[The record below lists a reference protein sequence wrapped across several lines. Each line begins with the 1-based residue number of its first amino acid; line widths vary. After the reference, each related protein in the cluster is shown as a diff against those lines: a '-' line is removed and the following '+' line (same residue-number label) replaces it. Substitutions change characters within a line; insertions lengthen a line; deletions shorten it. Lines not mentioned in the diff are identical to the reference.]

1 MPTDTKLDLTVRLLN
16 DLAACPDPRVALSRT
31 AEKFNLPAG
40 RIREMVQRYG
50 WPNPGSMGRAA
61 AVLERKLQ
69 DPMTI
74 VEDPAPAA
82 SPRPAKPPVTAQLP
96 KPTIPGAPVG
106 RMIRVDK
113 LVPHPSNPAGRV
125 DDITD
130 LVDSIRETGIATPLM
145 VTPHPN
151 RLGHFLILAGH
162 RRHAAALKLG
172 LTEVP
177 CTERACAGDLDEQL
191 VLMLIENVQRLD
203 LNPMDKAEAFG
214 QFLDRGF
221 THGQI
226 EKRTGVKVG
235 VIRHYLPLLDL
246 DQTTRE
252 LVRSGDLGVMD
263 AIARVKE
270 ARGDARRKSGRPQR
284 GRPVQ
289 LDPAWLTMRHPL
301 ASIVKANC
309 DHRSRP
315 VVGRAGCGQ
324 CWEQAIRADERTTDE
339 AVS

>member
-1 MPTDTKLDLTVRLLN
+1 MPTDTKLDLTVRLLK
-16 DLAACPDPRVALSRT
+16 DLAGRENPRVDVAVT
-31 AEKFNLPAG
+31 AQRFNLPA
-40 RIREMVQRYG
+40 RSITELVQNYG
-50 WPNPGSMGRAA
+50 WPNPGSMAKAA

-69 DPMTI
+69 NPMT
-74 VEDPAPAA
+74 VVDEPKA
-82 SPRPAKPPVTAQLP
+82 SPNLSAGKPDVP
-96 KPTIPGAPVG
+96 KPTIPGATVG

-113 LVPHPSNPAGRV
+113 LIPHPSNPVGRV

-130 LVDSIRETGIATPLM
+130 LVDSIRESGITTPLM
-145 VTPHPN
+145 VTAHPN

-172 LTEVP
+172 MTEVP
-177 CTERACAGDLDEQL
+177 CVERACSGDVDEQL
-191 VLMLIENVQRLD
+191 VLMLVENVQRLD

-214 QFLDRGF
+214 QFLDRGL

-226 EKRTGVKVG
+226 EKRTGIKVG

-252 LVRSGDLGVMD
+252 LVRSGELGVMD
-263 AIARVKE
+263 TIARVKE
-270 ARGDARRKSGRPQR
+270 ARGDARRKTGRPQR

-289 LDPAWLTMRHPL
+289 LEPAWLTMRHPL
-301 ASIVKANC
+301 APDVKANC
-309 DHRSRP
+309 DHLSRP

-324 CWEQAIRADERTTDE
+324 CWEQAIRADERTPDE
-339 AVS
+339 VMG